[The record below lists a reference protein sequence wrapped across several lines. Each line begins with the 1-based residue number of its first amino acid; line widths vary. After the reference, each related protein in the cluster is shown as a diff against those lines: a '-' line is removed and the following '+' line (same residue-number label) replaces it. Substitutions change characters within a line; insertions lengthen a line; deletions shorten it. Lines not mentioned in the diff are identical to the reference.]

1 VGRLTRGESALI
13 QEARIMNWRR
23 ISLVIPLLCLLTGPS
38 PAQPGLSSPLT
49 HTSMC
54 DASAAVAV
62 GADQFVV
69 ANDEDNVL
77 RVYRTD
83 QPGGPVAS
91 FVMDPF
97 LGVEPEHPE
106 ADIEGA
112 ARIGDRIYWITSHG
126 RNKDGKKRPN
136 RRRFFAT
143 EVRQSG
149 DRITLAGVGTPY
161 RDLLKDL
168 EEDPDLD
175 EFKLD
180 KAAERAPEDEDGL
193 NIEGL
198 VATPHG
204 QLLIGF
210 RNPIRQGRALLVP
223 LENPDEVIRGRRAR
237 LGKPFALEL
246 VKRGVRSIEFW
257 PAERQY
263 LIVAGA
269 YDDRLDFQLYRW
281 SADPDDAPERVRG
294 VDFGDLHPEA
304 LFFAL
309 QGDRVRMQVL
319 SDDGGRM
326 VDGRECKDLAEG
338 RQSFR
343 SARVTP

>member
-1 VGRLTRGESALI
+1 
-13 QEARIMNWRR
+13 
-23 ISLVIPLLCLLTGPS
+23 
-38 PAQPGLSSPLT
+38 
-49 HTSMC
+49 MC

-62 GADQFVV
+62 GDGLFVV

-77 RVYRTD
+77 RVYRSD
-83 QPGGPVAS
+83 RGGGPVAS
-91 FVMDPF
+91 FPLDTF

-126 RNKDGKKRPN
+126 RNKDAKKRPN

-143 EVRQSG
+143 EVREAG

-180 KAAERAPEDEDGL
+180 KAAEKAPEDEDGL

-198 VATPHG
+198 AATPRGH
-204 QLLIGF
+204 LLIGF
-210 RNPIRQGRALLVP
+210 RNPIRKGRALLVP

-237 LGKPFALEL
+237 LGEPIALDL
-246 VKRGVRSIEFW
+246 GKRGVRSIEYR
-257 PAERQY
+257 PAEEEY

-269 YDDRLDFQLYRW
+269 YDDRRDFRLYRW
-281 SADPDDAPERVRG
+281 SGDPDDDPEGVQG
-294 VDFGDLHPEA
+294 VDFGGLNPEA
-304 LFFAL
+304 LFFARD
-309 QGDRVRMQVL
+309 GDRSRVLVL
-319 SDDGGRM
+319 SDDGGLLI
-326 VDGRECKDLAEG
+326 DGRECKDLDEG
-338 RQSFR
+338 RRRFR
-343 SARVTP
+343 CASITP